1 MNIALTGSSGLIGSL
16 LITDLKKMG
25 HNILSISSS
34 QSSHKSN
41 IFLYDEILSGNH
53 SLQVDCLLHL
63 ASQNSELMS
72 SDVDK
77 EVSISHKAVECMMA
91 LGCKKIIFF
100 STIKVYGDNS
110 FKYKQIEEDSN
121 LEPTC
126 FYGTAKKKCEA
137 AISQLAAEKDFH
149 FTIFRLPPL
158 LINHPK
164 SNLGK
169 MFQLAKK
176 GYPIPSFK
184 AGDSNLRSFLPYSL
198 LKQVIYLA
206 VSDTSKINNQILNL
220 TNSKPIST
228 NALFTLIG
236 DKVGKKIKIIYLP
249 NFIFYIMRRVTILE
263 LLLCRLYGNFHIS
276 NAKLKQEFIIPDED

>member
-16 LITDLKKMG
+16 LIADLKKMG

-63 ASQNSELMS
+63 ASQNSELTS

-77 EVSISHKAVECMMA
+77 EVSISHKAIECMMA

-100 STIKVYGDNS
+100 SSIKVYGDNS
-110 FKYKQIEEDSN
+110 FRYKQIEEHSN

-126 FYGTAKKKCEA
+126 LYGTAKKKCEA
-137 AISQLAAEKDFH
+137 VISQLAAEKDFN
-149 FTIFRLPPL
+149 FIIFRY
-158 LINHPK
+158 LIYIIK
-164 SNLGK
+164 IRQNLGK
-169 MFQLAKK
+169 IFQLVER

-198 LKQVIYLA
+198 LKQVINLA
-206 VSDTSKINNQILNL
+206 VNDTSKINNQILNL

-228 NALFTLIG
+228 NALFALIG
-236 DKVGKKIKIIYLP
+236 DKVGKNIKIIYLP
-249 NFIFYIMRRVTILE
+249 NFIFNMMRRVAKLE
-263 LLLCRLYGNFHIS
+263 SLLCRLYGNFHIS
-276 NAKLKQEFIIPDED
+276 NAKLKQAFIISDEG

>member
-100 STIKVYGDNS
+100 SSIKVYGDNS
-110 FKYKQIEEDSN
+110 FEYRQIEEDSN

-198 LKQVIYLA
+198 LKQVINLA
-206 VSDTSKINNQILNL
+206 VNDTSKINNQILNL

-228 NALFTLIG
+228 NGLFKLIG
-236 DKVGKKIKIIYLP
+236 DKVGKNIKIIYLP
-249 NFIFYIMRRVTILE
+249 NFIFNIMRRVAKLE
-263 LLLCRLYGNFHIS
+263 SLLCRLYGNFHIS
-276 NAKLKQEFIIPDED
+276 NAKLKQEFNISDEY

>member
-16 LITDLKKMG
+16 LAEDLKKMG
-25 HNILSISSS
+25 HKILCISSS
-34 QSSHKSN
+34 QSSHESN
-41 IFLYDEILSGNH
+41 IFLYDEILSENH
-53 SLQVDCLLHL
+53 PFQADCLLHL

-72 SDVDK
+72 SDINK
-77 EVSISHKAVECMMA
+77 EVSISKKAIDCMIA

-100 STIKVYGDNS
+100 SSIKVYGDNS
-110 FKYKQIEEDSN
+110 FEYKQIEEDSN

-137 AISQLAAEKDFH
+137 VIGKLAAEKDFN

-169 MFQLAKK
+169 IFQLASK

-198 LKQVIYLA
+198 LKQVIIL
-206 VSDTSKINNQILNL
+206 STNDTSKINNKILNL

-228 NALFTLIG
+228 NGLFKLIG
-236 DKVGKKIKIIYLP
+236 DKVGKNIKIIYLP
-249 NFIFYIMRRVTILE
+249 NFIFNIMRRVAKLE
-263 LLLCRLYGNFHIS
+263 SLLCRLYGNFHIS
-276 NAKLKQEFIIPDED
+276 NAKLKQEFIISDEY

>member
-100 STIKVYGDNS
+100 SSIKVYGDNS
-110 FKYKQIEEDSN
+110 FEYRQIDEDSK

-126 FYGTAKKKCEA
+126 LYGTAKKKCEA
-137 AISQLAAEKDFH
+137 AISQLAAQNNFN
-149 FTIFRLPPL
+149 FIIFRLPPL
-158 LINHPK
+158 LIDHPE

-169 MFQLAKK
+169 LFQLARK
-176 GYPIPSFK
+176 GYPILSFK
-184 AGDSNLRSFLPYSL
+184 VGNYNLRSFLPYRL
-198 LKQVIYLA
+198 LKQVIEMTLN
-206 VSDTSKINNQILNL
+206 DMSKINNQILNL
-220 TNSKPIST
+220 TDSKPIST

-236 DKVGKKIKIIYLP
+236 DKVGKKIKIVYLP
-249 NFIFYIMRRVTILE
+249 NFIFNIMRRVTTLE
-263 LLLCRLYGNFHIS
+263 SLLCRLYGNFHIS
-276 NAKLKQEFIIPDED
+276 NSQLKKEFTISDED

>member
-1 MNIALTGSSGLIGSL
+1 MNIALTGSSGMIGSL
-16 LITDLKKMG
+16 LAEDLKKMG
-25 HNILSISSS
+25 HNILCISSS
-34 QSSHKSN
+34 QSSHESN
-41 IFLYDEILSGNH
+41 IFLYDEILSENH
-53 SLQVDCLLHL
+53 SFQADCFLHL

-72 SDVDK
+72 SDINK
-77 EVSISHKAVECMMA
+77 EVSISQKAIDCMMA
-91 LGCKKIIFF
+91 LDCKKIIFF

-110 FKYKQIEEDSN
+110 FEYKQIEEQSN

-228 NALFTLIG
+228 NALFALIG
-236 DKVGKKIKIIYLP
+236 DKVGKNIKIIYLP
-249 NFIFYIMRRVTILE
+249 NFIFNIMRRVAKLE
-263 LLLCRLYGNFHIS
+263 SILCRLYGNFHIS
-276 NAKLKQEFIIPDED
+276 NAKLKQEFIISDEY

>member
-1 MNIALTGSSGLIGSL
+1 MNIALTGSSGMIGSL
-16 LITDLKKMG
+16 LAEDLKKMG
-25 HNILSISSS
+25 HNILCISSS
-34 QSSHKSN
+34 QSSHESN
-41 IFLYDEILSGNH
+41 IFLYDEILSENH
-53 SLQVDCLLHL
+53 SFQADCFLHL

-72 SDVDK
+72 SDINK
-77 EVSISHKAVECMMA
+77 EVSISQKAIDCMMA
-91 LGCKKIIFF
+91 LDCKKIIFF

-110 FKYKQIEEDSN
+110 FEYKQIEEQSN

-137 AISQLAAEKDFH
+137 AISQLAAEKNFN

-164 SNLGK
+164 SSLGK
-169 MFQLAKK
+169 LFQLAKK

-220 TNSKPIST
+220 TNSRPIST
-228 NALFTLIG
+228 NALFALIG
-236 DKVGKKIKIIYLP
+236 DKVGKNIKIIYLP
-249 NFIFYIMRRVTILE
+249 NFIFNIMRRVAKLE
-263 LLLCRLYGNFHIS
+263 SILCRLYGNFHIS
-276 NAKLKQEFIIPDED
+276 NAKLKQEFIISDEY

>member
-1 MNIALTGSSGLIGSL
+1 MNIALTGSSGMIGSL
-16 LITDLKKMG
+16 LAEDLKKMG
-25 HNILSISSS
+25 HNILCISSS
-34 QSSHKSN
+34 QSSHESN
-41 IFLYDEILSGNH
+41 IFLYDEILSENH
-53 SLQVDCLLHL
+53 SFQADCFLHL

-72 SDVDK
+72 SDINK
-77 EVSISHKAVECMMA
+77 EVSISQTAIDCMMA
-91 LGCKKIIFF
+91 LDCKKIIFF

-110 FKYKQIEEDSN
+110 FEYKQIEEQSN

-137 AISQLAAEKDFH
+137 AISQLAAEKNFN

-164 SNLGK
+164 SNLRK
-169 MFQLAKK
+169 LFQLAKK

-228 NALFTLIG
+228 NALFALIG
-236 DKVGKKIKIIYLP
+236 DKVGKNIKIIYLP
-249 NFIFYIMRRVTILE
+249 NFIFNIMRKVAKLE
-263 LLLCRLYGNFHIS
+263 SILCRLYGNFHIS
-276 NAKLKQEFIIPDED
+276 NAKLKQEFIISDEY